1 MIVFGGA
8 RGGKF
13 RGGVAISDV
22 PRDLIMDVPVIRDV
36 ERIEAAEAK
45 RDRKRARRIAGG
57 K

>member
-1 MIVFGGA
+1 MIVYGGA

-13 RGGVAISDV
+13 RGGVALSDV
-22 PRDLIMDVPVIRDV
+22 PRDLILDTPVIRDV

-45 RDRKRARRIAGG
+45 RERKARARLAGA